1 MADSL
6 YGPMV
11 DVLREAFGVEFEL
24 WDTGGGCTALVG
36 EFEAD
41 TTVYLTD
48 APSSRL
54 GSECQISDRPLR
66 RVLGEDNVGFAV
78 GVYRDEHRTNVTYR
92 EYPHATTPMLPRI
105 VAEQLAAAVKARCP
119 DLDTPQERNEL

>member
-1 MADSL
+1 MTASL

-11 DVLREAFGVEFEL
+11 DVLHKAFGVTFEF

-41 TTVYLTD
+41 VTVYLTD

-54 GSECQISDRPLR
+54 GRECQISDLPLR
-66 RVLGEDNVGFAV
+66 NVLGEANVGFAV
-78 GVYRDEHRTNVTYR
+78 GVYRDEHQTSVAYR
-92 EYPHATTPMLPRI
+92 EYPHATTLMLPVI
-105 VAEQLAAAVKARCP
+105 VAEQLAAAVKEGTR
-119 DLDTPQERNEL
+119 